1 MREIGSTKHPG
12 LYWHPRRG
20 YVTCPHTVAQKRRAS
35 KKVKAACAASFAGYS
50 KTNRKARRTR
60 RASKRS

>member
-1 MREIGSTKHPG
+1 MRELGSTKYPG
-12 LYWHPRRG
+12 MYWKHGVG
-20 YVTCPHTVAQKRRAS
+20 YVTCPRTAAQKRRAS

-50 KTNRKARRTR
+50 KSNRKARRTR